1 MLHIFEFRVQKYA
14 DKGGYPLS
22 LKFYIVYALVFYS
35 LYVRKM
41 DERHVI
47 NLTKKLREN
56 SDEQVL
62 IFEVYSLASF

>member
-1 MLHIFEFRVQKYA
+1 MLIKVDR
-14 DKGGYPLS
+14 YPLS